1 MAIVR
6 STMTFPK
13 GRIPLYLQLYWKLKE
28 DIILRELTPG
38 NRVPTITD
46 LHQRYGVS
54 QGTVRQ
60 ALDLLQE
67 EGLIT
72 LKAGAGIFVNE
83 GITTMMW
90 EPITSPEEI
99 QQNFL
104 ASDYEL
110 LSEGWIDAPNRIR
123 QRYSDQKDALKNDQ
137 VYRLQFRTVNRF
149 DEKKK
154 QFVENFLPAWLM
166 DQIDPDELRTSWIQA
181 VTATAANQSYQS
193 MLRPWICSYETG
205 QLLGIPEG
213 TPIFR
218 NVWTHFIEGSRIVS
232 IAESYLTV
240 NALIRRF
247 SAEGQPGQTGTR
259 NSA

>member
-1 MAIVR
+1 
-6 STMTFPK
+6 MTFPK
-13 GRIPLYLQLYWKLKE
+13 GRIPLYLQLYWKLRE
-28 DIILRELTPG
+28 DIILQELIPG

-46 LHQRYGVS
+46 LHKRYGVS

-60 ALDLLQE
+60 ALDLLDK

-72 LKAGAGIFVNE
+72 LKAGSGIFVNK

-99 QQNFL
+99 QQSFL
-104 ASDYEL
+104 ASDNEL
-110 LSEGWIDAPNRIR
+110 LEEGWIDAPNRIR
-123 QRYSDQKDALKNDQ
+123 HRYADQKDALKENQ
-137 VYRLQFRTVNRF
+137 VYQLRFRTVNRF

-154 QFVENFLPAWLM
+154 QYVENFLPAWLM
-166 DQIDPDELRTSWIQA
+166 DRIDPEEIRTSWVQK

-205 QLLGIPEG
+205 ELLGIPEG
-213 TPIFR
+213 TPILR
-218 NVWTHFIEGSRIVS
+218 NVWTHFVEDSRIVS
-232 IAESYLTV
+232 IAECYLTV

-247 SAEGQPGQTGTR
+247 SPQT
-259 NSA
+259 

>member
-1 MAIVR
+1 MA
-6 STMTFPK
+6 FPK

-28 DIILRELTPG
+28 DIILQELTPG

-83 GITTMMW
+83 GITTLMW

-99 QQNFL
+99 QRAFMS
-104 ASDYEL
+104 SDYEL
-110 LSEGWIDAPNRIR
+110 LDEGWIDVPNRIR
-123 QRYSDQKDALKNDQ
+123 QFYADQQDAIKNSQ
-137 VYRLQFRTVNRF
+137 VYQMKIRLVNRY

-154 QFVENFLPAWLM
+154 QYIEIFLPAWVM
-166 DQIDPDELRTSWIQA
+166 DHIEPDDIKTSWIQA
-181 VTATAANQSYQS
+181 VTSTASDQSYRS
-193 MLRPWICSYETG
+193 MLRPWICSYDTG

-218 NVWTHFIEGSRIVS
+218 NVWYHYIDDGRIVA
-232 IAESYLTV
+232 IAEAYLTV
-240 NALIRRF
+240 NALIRTF
-247 SAEGQPGQTGTR
+247 APQNTE
-259 NSA
+259 

>member
-1 MAIVR
+1 
-6 STMTFPK
+6 MTFPK

-28 DIILRELTPG
+28 DIILQELTPG
-38 NRVPTITD
+38 NRVPTITE

-90 EPITSPEEI
+90 ESITSPEEI
-99 QQNFL
+99 QQSFAN
-104 ASDYEL
+104 ADYEL
-110 LSEGWIDAPNRIR
+110 LADGWIDAPNRVR
-123 QRYSDQKDALKNDQ
+123 RRLSEQEDALKNGQ
-137 VYRLQFRTVNRF
+137 VYGMQVRTVNRF

-154 QFVENFLPAWLM
+154 QFVERFLPAWVM
-166 DQIDPDELRTSWIQA
+166 DRVTPDELKASYTLQK
-181 VTATAANQSYQS
+181 VTTGATNHSFTS

-205 QLLGIPEG
+205 QLLEIPEG

-218 NVWTHFIEGSRIVS
+218 NVWTHFIDDNRIVS
-232 IAESYLTV
+232 ISEMYLTV

-247 SAEGQPGQTGTR
+247 PAVI
-259 NSA
+259 

>member
-1 MAIVR
+1 MA
-6 STMTFPK
+6 FPK

-28 DIILRELTPG
+28 DIILQELTPG

-90 EPITSPEEI
+90 ESITSPQEI
-99 QQNFL
+99 QQTIS
-104 ASDYEL
+104 AQDYEL
-110 LSEGWIDAPNRIR
+110 LSDGWIDAPNRIR
-123 QRYSDQKDALKNDQ
+123 QRYVDQRDALKNDQ
-137 VYRLQFRTVNRF
+137 VYQLKFRLVNRY

-154 QFVENFLPAWLM
+154 QYVESFFPAWVM
-166 DQIDPDELRTSWIQA
+166 DQVPPDELKKTYIQS
-181 VTATAANQSYQS
+181 VTADAKNESFQS

-218 NVWTHFIEGSRIVS
+218 NVWTHFIDGGRIVS
-232 IAESYLTV
+232 IAEHYLTI
-240 NALIRRF
+240 NALFRRF
-247 SAEGQPGQTGTR
+247 EPGSLSQPETPI
-259 NSA
+259 

>member
-1 MAIVR
+1 MA
-6 STMTFPK
+6 FPK

-28 DIILRELTPG
+28 DIILQELTPG

-83 GITTMMW
+83 GITTLMW
-90 EPITSPEEI
+90 EPITSPEQI
-99 QQNFL
+99 LQAFL
-104 ASDYEL
+104 AADYEL
-110 LSEGWIDAPNRIR
+110 LDEGWVDVPNRIR
-123 QRYSDQKDALKNDQ
+123 QQFIDQQDAIKNNQ
-137 VYRLQFRTVNRF
+137 VYMLEFRLVNRY
-149 DEKKK
+149 DSKKK
-154 QFVENFLPAWLM
+154 QYIETFLPAWVM
-166 DQIDPDELRTSWIQA
+166 DQIAPDELKTSWIQR
-181 VTATAANQSYQS
+181 VISTASDQSYRS
-193 MLRPWICSYETG
+193 MLRPWICSYDTG

-218 NVWTHFIEGSRIVS
+218 NVWYHYIDDGRIVS

-240 NALIRRF
+240 NALIRQF
-247 SAEGQPGQTGTR
+247 TPQKAADASP
-259 NSA
+259 

>member
-1 MAIVR
+1 M
-6 STMTFPK
+6 MPFPK

-28 DIILRELTPG
+28 DIILEELTPG

-60 ALDLLQE
+60 ALDLLQQ

-83 GITTMMW
+83 GITTLMW

-99 QQNFL
+99 QEAFL
-104 ASDYEL
+104 SSDYEL
-110 LSEGWIDAPNRIR
+110 LAEGWTPAPNRIR
-123 QRYSDQKDALKNDQ
+123 LRYADQKDALKNDEVYQ
-137 VYRLQFRTVNRF
+137 VKLRLVNRF

-154 QFVENFLPAWLM
+154 QYVENFLPAWVM
-166 DQIDPDELRTSWIQA
+166 DHIPPDELKTSWIQK
-181 VTATAANQSYQS
+181 VTSTASDQTFRS
-193 MLRPWICSYETG
+193 MLRPWICSHETG

-218 NVWTHFIEGSRIVS
+218 NVWYHYIDDDRMVCIS
-232 IAESYLTV
+232 ESYLTV

-247 SAEGQPGQTGTR
+247 SPSR
-259 NSA
+259 